1 MNNADEAFM
10 CCWGARTQER
20 SARSKREAVLAITGS
35 HREAKDCLQLQ
46 AEPRRRGNLHYPMRL
61 NASVS
66 TLNGP
71 KSAKMLLREESGK
84 VSGSTGG
91 LSEAATA
98 QGNLTPG
105 GAAPPDWRHYRKYEA
120 AKRAQVRHENARL
133 QFLIDEGV
141 MQYTATGTASQSIKT
156 LREGHRLD
164 LCAAG
169 DGLQNKTLGQRR
181 QSDWLT
187 ALKEQ
192 RDVPVNV
199 FSHTDPRLFYKVPEF
214 SAATQPSG

>member
-1 MNNADEAFM
+1 MNNADDAFM

-20 SARSKREAVLAITGS
+20 SAWSKKEAVLAITGP
-35 HREAKDCLQLQ
+35 HREAKDCFQSQ
-46 AEPRRRGNLHYPMRL
+46 AEPRRRGNLQNPRQR
-61 NASVS
+61 VS

-71 KSAKMLLREESGK
+71 KSAKLLVRDEGGK

-91 LSEAATA
+91 LSAATTT
-98 QGNLTPG
+98 QGNPTPG
-105 GAAPPDWRHYRKYEA
+105 GAAPHDWRHYRKYEA

-169 DGLQNKTLGQRR
+169 DDGLQNKTFGHRR